1 MNSFF
6 QKVHEISQ
14 LIPEGK
20 VTTYGAIAR
29 YLGSPQSARMV
40 GWALN
45 TVKGNETPAYRV
57 VNRKGLLTGKFHF
70 DGISL
75 MQDLLENEGIRV
87 IDNQVKDFESVFWDP
102 CKELI

>member
-1 MNSFF
+1 
-6 QKVHEISQ
+6 
-14 LIPEGK
+14 
-20 VTTYGAIAR
+20 
-29 YLGSPQSARMV
+29 MV